1 MSRDSAIFTIPA
13 RLSLVDT
20 LAKGL
25 LVQYGHNPLALGRL
39 TVFLPTRRA
48 ARTLREAFLRQ
59 GEGNANILP
68 RILPLGG
75 IEDDDPALAGV
86 LPGAQGENLPP
97 AMEPLERSFMLASL
111 VRRAHRHPDGRELEL
126 PQAFLLATELG
137 RLLDRLQTEGRPVAA
152 LSDIVDE
159 DFTAHWQVTTDFLKI
174 IGHAWPAILAD
185 ENRLDAVERRNQILQ
200 ALARHWKEDPPEHPV
215 IAAGS
220 TGSVPAT
227 AALLNTIAH
236 MPQGQVILPGFDQSM
251 DEKSWNALD
260 PTHPQ
265 AGMQNLLQSLQVDR
279 TEVLLWPGL
288 EDAEEDNTY
297 LARQVLL
304 NEAMRPAA
312 TTAKWSEWPQNDTPS
327 AMQGLYRLDAESPRH
342 EAEAIALVMRETLE
356 TPGKTAVL
364 ITPDRDLA
372 RRTAASLRRWDINI
386 DDSAGTPLVEA
397 PVAIFLRLVI
407 DMVQQDFAP
416 IPLLACLKHPFCTM
430 GLEPGQVRRYAMD
443 MERHVLRGPRPAPGP
458 NGILTAPGASRI
470 EETTKEWWETFTKCC
485 NPLIEL
491 MQQDEAPL
499 TAMATA
505 HIKVCETLAK
515 TNETEGSERL
525 WAGQDGE
532 ALARFFDQLM
542 GLASNLEDRES
553 IRPLLAPHDYLA
565 LLESALHGETIRP
578 QWGTHPRLS
587 ILGPMEARLH
597 HADVTIL
604 GGLNEGSWP
613 PDAGN
618 DPWLSRPMKDQV
630 GLPQPEQ
637 RIGLSAHD
645 FVHAASA
652 GDVYFGRAI
661 RQGGAETLPSRW
673 LLRLNALIPEHAW
686 TQAPHAIWAH
696 ILQEAG
702 PGSPVSPPEPKPP
715 VELRPTE
722 LSATRIEAWMRD
734 PYGIYA
740 QKILKLPVLADL
752 DEEPGAAEQG
762 TFVHDA
768 LELFLEETNDPH
780 NPDALARLLEIG
792 AQQLDSIG
800 LQAGARAFWWPR
812 FEQIAAWFIE
822 QQKERQGDFVPTAI
836 ESTGKYV
843 LTTPKGHRFTA
854 TAKADRIDRMA
865 DGTFDIIDYKTGQPP
880 SIEQVNAGYAPQLPV
895 EGMILQAGGFPE
907 IPDGDVGEMS
917 YWQLRGGKDGS
928 RIASLSRRRDQT
940 PVPDLI
946 AEAEE
951 GLSVLVDKFADAD
964 TPYRSNPNPTY
975 RGWGDYDHLARVK
988 EWEGKSDDGCA

>member
-1 MSRDSAIFTIPA
+1 MSRDPAIFTIPA

-20 LAKGL
+20 LAAGL
-25 LVQYGHNPLALGRL
+25 LAQYGHDPLALGRL

-48 ARTLREAFLRQ
+48 ARTLRDAFLRQ
-59 GEGNANILP
+59 SEGSANILP

-75 IEDDDPALAGV
+75 IEDDDPALAGI
-86 LPGAQGENLPP
+86 LPGAQGESLPP
-97 AMEPLERSFMLASL
+97 AMEPLERSFLLASL

-137 RLLDRLQTEGRPVAA
+137 RLLDRLQTEGKPVAA

-174 IGHAWPAILAD
+174 IGDLWPEILVD
-185 ENRLDAVERRNQILQ
+185 ENRMDAVERRNEILH
-200 ALARHWKEDPPEHPV
+200 ALARHWKDHPPAHPV

-236 MPQGQVILPGFDQSM
+236 MPRGQVILPGFDQGM
-251 DEKSWNALD
+251 DEESWRALD

-265 AGMQNLLQSLQVDR
+265 AGMQHLLESMQVDR

-288 EDAEEDNTY
+288 KDADEDNAF
-297 LARQVLL
+297 LAREVLL

-312 TTAKWSEWPQNDTPS
+312 TTAKWSAWPQENTS
-327 AMQGLYRLDAESPRH
+327 QATQGLYRLDAESPRH
-342 EAEAIALVMRETLE
+342 EAESIALVMRETLE

-372 RRTAASLRRWDINI
+372 RRTAASLRRWNISI
-386 DDSAGTPLVEA
+386 DDSAGTPLVES
-397 PVAIFLRLVI
+397 PVAIFLRLVV
-407 DMVQQDFAP
+407 DMVQQGFAP
-416 IPLLACLKHPFCTM
+416 VPLLACLKHPLCTM
-430 GLEPGQVRRYAMD
+430 GLEPGQVRHYAQAL
-443 MERHVLRGPRPAPGP
+443 ERHVLRGPRPAPGP
-458 NGILTAPGASRI
+458 EGIHAALQKSRAKDA
-470 EETTKEWWETFTKCC
+470 TKDWWEAFTNHCT
-485 NPLIEL
+485 PLVDL
-491 MQQDEAPL
+491 MLQDDASL
-499 TAMATA
+499 AAMATA
-505 HIKVCETLAK
+505 HIKVCESLAD
-515 TNETEGSERL
+515 TAETSGPERL

-542 GLASNLEDRES
+542 VLTADLEGRES
-553 IRPLLAPHDYLA
+553 IRPHLAPQHYLA
-565 LLESALHGETIRP
+565 LLEGALRGETIRP
-578 QWGTHPRLS
+578 HWGTHPRLS

-618 DPWLSRPMKDQV
+618 DPWLSRPMKAQID
-630 GLPQPEQ
+630 LPQPEQ

-652 GDVYFGRAI
+652 GDVYFSRAI
-661 RQGGAETLPSRW
+661 RQGGAETQPSRW
-673 LLRLNALIPEHAW
+673 LLRLDALISERDW
-686 TQAPHAIWAH
+686 SRAPHTSWVKM
-696 ILQEAG
+696 LEDAG
-702 PGSPVSPPEPKPP
+702 PGLPVTPPEPKPP

-740 QKILKLPVLADL
+740 QKILNLPVLADI
-752 DEEPGAAEQG
+752 DEEPGAADQG

-768 LELFLEETNDPH
+768 LEDFLKEEIDPDSP
-780 NPDALARLLEIG
+780 NALKRLLEIG
-792 AQQLDSIG
+792 EQRLDDMA
-800 LQAGARAFWWPR
+800 LPAGARTFWWPR
-812 FEQIAAWFIE
+812 FEQVARWFID
-822 QQKERQGDFVPTAI
+822 QQKERQGNFVPTAI
-836 ESTGKYV
+836 ESTGRYV
-843 LTTPKGHRFTA
+843 MTTPKGNQFTA

-880 SIEQVNAGYAPQLPV
+880 SVDQVNAGYAPQLPV
-895 EGMILQAGGFPE
+895 EGVILQASGFPE
-907 IPDGDVGEMS
+907 IPEGDVAEMS

-928 RIASLSRRRDQT
+928 RIAGLSRRNKQT

-946 AEAEE
+946 TEAEE
-951 GLSVLVDKFADAD
+951 GLTELVDKFADVD

-988 EWEGKSDDGCA
+988 EWEGKFDDD